1 MEWTGPRMSADTMCR
16 SARRALI
23 VLAACIAAAPAFAQR
38 GAMTVPRNLEQ
49 MTDRAANI
57 VRGTVIS
64 AHVEKHPELTNLDT
78 VVVTLRVRETLK
90 GQAQG
95 TFTFRQYIWDI
106 RDRWDAA
113 GYRKGQDLLL
123 VLNAP
128 TRYGLTSPVGIEQGR
143 FRIQPDGKGGFLAQN
158 GTGNVHLFDGVAAAA
173 AKDGVALTA
182 KQQGLVAK
190 HRGGPVEL
198 TELTAMI
205 RAFVGSE

>member
-1 MEWTGPRMSADTMCR
+1 MTCQPLRRC
-16 SARRALI
+16 ARLFAL
-23 VLAACIAAAPAFAQR
+23 VLAVSLAAAPAFAQR
-38 GAMTVPRNLEQ
+38 GAMTVPRNLDQLAE
-49 MTDRAANI
+49 RANTI
-57 VRGTVIS
+57 LRGTVIS

-90 GQAQG
+90 GDAQG

-143 FRIQPDGKGGFLAQN
+143 FRIRPDGKGGLLALN
-158 GTGNVHLFDGVAAAA
+158 GTGNVHLFDGVAASVAG
-173 AKDGVALTA
+173 KGVALTESQA
-182 KQQGLVAK
+182 GLVAK

-198 TELTAMI
+198 GELMAMF
-205 RAFVGSE
+205 RAFARSE

>member
-1 MEWTGPRMSADTMCR
+1 MHADPVDTGAHRQRVCGAI
-16 SARRALI
+16 A
-23 VLAACIAAAPAFAQR
+23 LAALLLAAPAFAQR
-38 GAMTVPRNLEQ
+38 GAMTVPRSLEQ
-49 MTDRAANI
+49 MSERAADI
-57 VRGTVIS
+57 VRGTVVS

-90 GQAQG
+90 GEARG
-95 TFTFRQYIWDI
+95 SFTFRQYVWDI

-143 FRIQPDGKGGFLAQN
+143 FRIQRDRKGGFVALN
-158 GTGNVHLFDGVAAAA
+158 GTGNLHLLDGVAEAA

-182 KQQGLVAK
+182 RQADLVAR
-190 HRGGPVEL
+190 HRGGAIEL
-198 TELTAMI
+198 DALMALF
-205 RAFVGSE
+205 RAFAGSP